1 MPRYTT
7 DALASSDTSIIR
19 RKVVL
24 REVSMPKRSANRTP
38 PLPQVARPIDV
49 MCSLSLVVMR
59 AHGSA
64 SRLRRSVNTDAAN
77 TRGCGK
83 RICAP
88 KAEAEAGARH
98 MQRLSS
104 FDGSGYGC
112 ETKAVNRADNRT
124 EDGLRSRRPPA
135 PSL

>member
-64 SRLRRSVNTDAAN
+64 SRLRRSVNTFCEQSGLRQKNLRTAHE
-77 TRGCGK
+77 K
-83 RICAP
+83 V
-88 KAEAEAGARH
+88 EAGVRH
-98 MQRLSS
+98 KERLLR
-104 FDGSGYGC
+104 FDGSDYEC
-112 ETKAVNRADNRT
+112 ET
-124 EDGLRSRRPPA
+124 
-135 PSL
+135 